1 MNIRAQQRFV
11 VIDMETK
18 VPLRD
23 VVVRWSGGSETKT
36 VWDGTFSLD
45 STLVED
51 TMAVTLTF
59 IKPGYLERVIPLCD
73 TIRSHRLSHVPDTIE
88 LLPSYNKLAE
98 VVVWGTDLS
107 SPAISFTLRPP
118 TKDEIAEAKG
128 PPTGA
133 SVGIGDVM
141 LGIENLINH
150 KKRKRT
156 KKIKES
162 LVGY

>member
-1 MNIRAQQRFV
+1 
-11 VIDMETK
+11 METK

-23 VVVRWSGGSETKT
+23 VVVKWRDGKSSKT
-36 VWDGTFSLD
+36 IWDGSFLID
-45 STLVED
+45 SEED
-51 TMAVTLTF
+51 CMKDIVRLS
-59 IKPGYLERVIPLCD
+59 KPGYLERVMPMCNL
-73 TIRSHRLSHVPDTIE
+73 TDTIE

-98 VVVWGTDLS
+98 VVIWGKRRDKNV
-107 SPAISFTLRPP
+107 ISFSMRPP
-118 TKDEIAEAKG
+118 TKDEIAESKG
-128 PPTGA
+128 PAVGA